1 MAAKKMR
8 QLEDVLK
15 ENESLRQQLAARN
28 KELEAK
34 DKELEAKDKELEANR
49 WVKHVLP
56 KLERALQA
64 KQAQVAMMRRIR
76 DAVVAGVPTTSL
88 TTQLPCALQHLMS
101 AQV

>member
-28 KELEAK
+28 
-34 DKELEAKDKELEANR
+34 KELEAKDKELEANR